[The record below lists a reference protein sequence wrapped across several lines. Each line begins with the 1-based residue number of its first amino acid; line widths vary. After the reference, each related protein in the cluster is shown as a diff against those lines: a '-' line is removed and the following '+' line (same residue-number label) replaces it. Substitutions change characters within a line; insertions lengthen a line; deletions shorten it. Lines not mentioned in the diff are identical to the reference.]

1 LGQTKFAL
9 QQTAFPGE
17 DGRMPHRDAQQ
28 IRDDRFTRSS
38 PTFHRARSKVLPI
51 TGSPDEIHS
60 GMSFA
65 EHSESDNANAAIYA
79 S

>member
-28 IRDDRFTRSS
+28 IRDERFTRSS
-38 PTFHRARSKVLPI
+38 PTFHRARATLHRPHGEKRPS
-51 TGSPDEIHS
+51 
-60 GMSFA
+60 A
-65 EHSESDNANAAIYA
+65 EKSDWPALLVTLLKEFEA
-79 S
+79 